1 MEEKNKVIFT
11 VAAFLV
17 VIAAGI
23 AVYFLFFRSAPE
35 KIPPT
40 EQVEESVALPEEKG
54 TEPET
59 KETAYAPIYAD
70 IEESDSLVR
79 ELIKNISENSKLAQW
94 LSTKDIIRKFTAA
107 VDNIANGQS
116 PRAHIDFFLPDG
128 PFEVVEKNGML
139 YMDPD
144 SYERYDPVANVF
156 SSLDPEETVILFR
169 RFKPVIDE
177 AYSELGYPDTD
188 FEGTLKKAINELLTV
203 LVVKDVLLE
212 SKVISYGMVDPKLEN
227 LSEAQKHLLRM
238 GHENVKKIQQK
249 LRELKS
255 SLDRVN

>member
-17 VIAAGI
+17 VIVAGI
-23 AVYFLFFRSAPE
+23 AIYFLFFRGAPE

-40 EQVEESVALPEEKG
+40 EQVEESVALPEEKVA
-54 TEPET
+54 EPEP

-79 ELIKNISENSKLAQW
+79 ELIKNISENPKLAQW
-94 LSTKDIIRKFTAA
+94 LLTKDIIRKFTAA

-116 PRAHIDFFLPDG
+116 PRTHIDFFQPAES
-128 PFEVVEKNGML
+128 FEVVEKNGML

-156 SSLDPEETVILFR
+156 VSLVPEETVILFR

-188 FEGTLKKAINELLTV
+188 FEVTLKKAINELLEV
-203 LVVKDVLLE
+203 PVVKDVLLE
-212 SKVISYGMVDPKLEN
+212 SKVISYEMVDPKLEN

-238 GHENVKKIQQK
+238 GPENVKKIQQK

-255 SLDRVN
+255 ALDRIK